1 MAISAVIW
9 DFGGVITTS
18 PFDAFR
24 RYEQANDLPD
34 GFLRKLN
41 STDPDTNAWA
51 RLERNEVGL
60 DEFVELYEAEAA
72 AQGYEI
78 DARAALAALTSGQV
92 RLEMLEAVRRCKEQL
107 RTALL
112 TNNFVPVESTDAT
125 AGTTADLRQL
135 FDVVVES
142 SKEGLR
148 KPDPA
153 IYDLVCHRLEVDPT
167 EAVFLDDLGVN
178 LKPARALGMTTIKVL
193 DPDDALAE
201 LESAVGFALRG

>member
-201 LESAVGFALRG
+201 LEFAVGFALRG